1 MHEQTV
7 ATQVEGWSTRSLG
20 SISSRVARRN
30 VENNRN
36 VLTISAR
43 HGLVSQGKFF
53 NRQVASQDLSQY
65 FRLDQG
71 DFAYNKSYSAGYP
84 AGVVRRLDLYD
95 AGVVSPLYIC
105 FRVDLDT
112 ADPAF
117 VSHYFE
123 SGILNDA
130 ILGIA
135 KEGVRN
141 HGLLNVKV
149 GDFFSLDLH
158 LPELDEQR
166 RIAEILNS
174 IDRRIVDTQNVST
187 KNRSAATE
195 LMSAALSQVEHHDI
209 PLRACVRSEVPISYG
224 MVQAGPH
231 VEDGVPYVRTGDMAG
246 DRIDPGSL
254 LRTAPE
260 IAASYART
268 RLAVGDLVVS
278 IRATVGKV
286 LPVLPELEGANL
298 TQGTARVAPS
308 ENLAPGYLL
317 WALRSRKAQARFA
330 AAVKG
335 TTFSEITL
343 GQLRDL
349 PVPVPHRRIDQ
360 EAIVRLMEAS
370 ARHSA
375 AEHAVILKL
384 QSLKRALMDDLLT
397 GRVRVPVSGE
407 L

>member
-1 MHEQTV
+1 MREQSIASDV
-7 ATQVEGWSTRSLG
+7 DGWARRSLG
-20 SISSRVARRN
+20 SISSRVSRRN
-30 VENNRN
+30 SVNNRN

-43 HGLVSQGKFF
+43 YGLVSQEKFF
-53 NRQVASQDLSQY
+53 NRQVASADLTQY
-65 FRLDQG
+65 FLLDRG
-71 DFAYNKSYSAGYP
+71 EFAYNKSYSAGYP
-84 AGVVRRLDLYD
+84 AGVVRKLDLYD

-105 FRVDLDT
+105 FRVDPDA

-130 ILGIA
+130 ILSIA

-149 GDFFSLDLH
+149 GDFFALDLH
-158 LPELDEQR
+158 LPKLDEQR
-166 RIAEILNS
+166 RIAEILDS
-174 IDRRIVDTQNVST
+174 VDRRIFDAQSVSM
-187 KNRSAATE
+187 KQRSATVE
-195 LMSAALSQVEHHDI
+195 LMSSALSQVEHRDI
-209 PLRACVRSEVPISYG
+209 PLRACVRPDVPISYG

-231 VEDGVPYVRTGDMAG
+231 VSDGVPYIRTGDMAG
-246 DRIDPGSL
+246 DRIDVGSL
-254 LRTAPE
+254 LRAAPE
-260 IAASYART
+260 IAASYSRT
-268 RLAVGDLVVS
+268 RMAAGDLVVS

-286 LPVLPELEGANL
+286 LPILQELEGANL

-308 ENLAPGYLL
+308 DELAPGYLL
-317 WALRSRKAQARFA
+317 WALRSRKAQARLS

-349 PVPVPHRRIDQ
+349 LVPIPNRRVHQ

-370 ARHSA
+370 TRRST
-375 AEHAVILKL
+375 AEQAVILKL
-384 QSLKRALMDDLLT
+384 QALKRALVDDLLT
-397 GRVRVPVSGE
+397 GRVRVRASA
-407 L
+407 